1 MMMLLHPVIFYNGT
15 CAAPGRRWREHTAV
29 IPQVVRENSARQVD
43 LVPGKTRLLLLLL
56 NPTPSASSFCRQ
68 QVVELEHL
76 PEYEF
81 GLHQSLSHHLLSA
94 HANITLHLICLSGL
108 C

>member
-1 MMMLLHPVIFYNGT
+1 MLLHPVIFYNGT

-68 QVVELEHL
+68 QVVNMNM
-76 PEYEF
+76 
-81 GLHQSLSHHLLSA
+81 SLGFISHSVTTFSLRML
-94 HANITLHLICLSGL
+94 T
-108 C
+108 